1 LPLTT
6 EPRLGYAPLVPC
18 ASKAR
23 GLLLGWLL
31 LLAPAIPAWAAPQ
44 IFRAATFNLENFLDA
59 PSGSRR
65 AKSPV
70 ADTKVRES
78 ILALRPDVLALQ
90 EVGSTNVLLELQAAL
105 KSAGLDLPFWERV
118 AGPDTNIHVCVLSR
132 FPIVARRPHTNE
144 SFLLDGRRLFVKRG
158 FADLEIQV
166 SPRYRFNLLAAH
178 LKSRLPS
185 PLADEAEWRYEEAV
199 ALRAVIDARLAESP
213 GEDLV
218 VLGDFNDLKDS
229 KPLRAIL
236 GRGATRLFDTCPAE
250 RNGDD
255 AGPASGHEARR
266 VTWTHY
272 FGKDDVYSR
281 IDYILLNRAMKQHWL
296 SQETYI
302 LALPNWGLA
311 SDHRPLV
318 AGFSVPSP

>member
-1 LPLTT
+1 L
-6 EPRLGYAPLVPC
+6 LV
-18 ASKAR
+18 
-23 GLLLGWLL
+23 WLL
-31 LLAPAIPAWAAPQ
+31 LLPPAVPAWAAPQ
-44 IFRAATFNLENFLDA
+44 TFRAATFNVENFLDS

-70 ADTKVRES
+70 AAAKVQES

-90 EVGSTNVLLELQAAL
+90 EVGSTNMLLQLQAAL
-105 KSAGLDLPFWERV
+105 KSAGLDLPFWEQV
-118 AGPDTNIHVCVLSR
+118 AGPDTNIHVCVLTR
-132 FPIVARRPHTNE
+132 FAIVARRPHTNE
-144 SFLLDGRRLFVKRG
+144 TFLLDGRRLFVKRG

-166 SPRYRFNLLAAH
+166 SPRYRFNLIAAH

-185 PLADEAEWRYEEAV
+185 ALADEAEWRYEEAV
-199 ALRAVIDARLAESP
+199 ALRGVIDARLAENP

-229 KPLRAIL
+229 KPMRAVL
-236 GRGATRLFDTCPAE
+236 GRGAARLFDTCPAE

-255 AGPASGHEARR
+255 AGPANGHEERR

-272 FGKDDVYSR
+272 YAKEDVYSR
-281 IDYILLNRAMKQHWL
+281 IDYILLNRAMEKHWL
-296 SQETYI
+296 SQETYV
-302 LALPNWGLA
+302 LASPNWGLA

-318 AGFSVPSP
+318 AGFSVPEGEK